1 MNYTQ
6 QIGKALEAAHGA
18 GIIHRD
24 LKPANVMLCQTE
36 DGRETIKILDFGI
49 AKINDNTGSFAT
61 RTGAMIGT
69 CNSMAPEQVLGQSID
84 ARTDIYA
91 VGILLY
97 YLLKGKYPFHGKTIS
112 SILYQHV
119 HARATPIEETLG
131 EPVPLAL
138 NQLILKCLEKERS
151 DRFKNMKKL
160 LKALDAVG
168 VADDDSGHTPQ
179 LRPRLRD
186 TLPKD
191 HPRRL
196 SAALRWRYR
205 WLRGEMPTKIR
216 ELCSWLPE
224 LFHGNFRYA
233 NLDKDAPGIFGYHLP
248 VRDISHGFEVVKPP
262 RLTAPALFR
271 DVLALAIVPD
281 GQTWELAVFPSLE
294 PRAGADTRVKN
305 RLKGIKEFFEDYDV
319 PITCRLVDLNEPYE
333 CHEVRNRLAIFG
345 ALLAGSLPPAFWATV
360 LYHLLMA
367 MTFATGQRSHRRLSY
382 EVPCFF

>member
-1 MNYTQ
+1 
-6 QIGKALEAAHGA
+6 
-18 GIIHRD
+18 
-24 LKPANVMLCQTE
+24 
-36 DGRETIKILDFGI
+36 
-49 AKINDNTGSFAT
+49 
-61 RTGAMIGT
+61 MIGT

-186 TLPKD
+186 TL
-191 HPRRL
+191 L
-196 SAALRWRYR
+196 
-205 WLRGEMPTKIR
+205 
-216 ELCSWLPE
+216 
-224 LFHGNFRYA
+224 
-233 NLDKDAPGIFGYHLP
+233 
-248 VRDISHGFEVVKPP
+248 
-262 RLTAPALFR
+262 
-271 DVLALAIVPD
+271 
-281 GQTWELAVFPSLE
+281 
-294 PRAGADTRVKN
+294 
-305 RLKGIKEFFEDYDV
+305 
-319 PITCRLVDLNEPYE
+319 
-333 CHEVRNRLAIFG
+333 
-345 ALLAGSLPPAFWATV
+345 
-360 LYHLLMA
+360 
-367 MTFATGQRSHRRLSY
+367 
-382 EVPCFF
+382 

>member
-1 MNYTQ
+1 MLRRDMERSEQATERFFREYKAIKAIVSPHVVEVYEYGEEAGGHKYLVMEYLKGEGLDTIIKANGPVSIKKAMNYTQ

-131 EPVPLAL
+131 EPVP
-138 NQLILKCLEKERS
+138 
-151 DRFKNMKKL
+151 
-160 LKALDAVG
+160 
-168 VADDDSGHTPQ
+168 
-179 LRPRLRD
+179 
-186 TLPKD
+186 
-191 HPRRL
+191 
-196 SAALRWRYR
+196 WR
-205 WLRGEMPTKIR
+205 
-216 ELCSWLPE
+216 
-224 LFHGNFRYA
+224 
-233 NLDKDAPGIFGYHLP
+233 
-248 VRDISHGFEVVKPP
+248 
-262 RLTAPALFR
+262 
-271 DVLALAIVPD
+271 
-281 GQTWELAVFPSLE
+281 
-294 PRAGADTRVKN
+294 
-305 RLKGIKEFFEDYDV
+305 
-319 PITCRLVDLNEPYE
+319 
-333 CHEVRNRLAIFG
+333 
-345 ALLAGSLPPAFWATV
+345 
-360 LYHLLMA
+360 
-367 MTFATGQRSHRRLSY
+367 
-382 EVPCFF
+382 